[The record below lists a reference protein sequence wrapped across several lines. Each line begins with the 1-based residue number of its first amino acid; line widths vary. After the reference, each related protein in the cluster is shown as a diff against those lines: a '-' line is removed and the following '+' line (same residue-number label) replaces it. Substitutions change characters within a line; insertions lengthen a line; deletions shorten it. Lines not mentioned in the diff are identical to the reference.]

1 MFRDTIV
8 VALGTAMSRLTGLL
22 RVVVLGVV
30 LGQTALADAFDGA
43 NNSPNSIYE
52 LLVGG
57 VLAASLVPLFTRFNE
72 DRDEDSATAVIS
84 TSLVVLVL
92 AIVVAVI
99 AAPLVFRLY
108 SLSPSDSVDADLYR
122 RVGTD
127 LSRIFLVQI
136 FFYGLTALGSAVL
149 NARRRFFAAA
159 WSPVLANIVT
169 IALLLLIPVLRDGA
183 PTLDDALADRTLFW
197 LLTLS
202 ATGGVAAMA
211 LVLLPAVR
219 SSGVSLRFRPDFRHP
234 AVRTMVRLSVWTFGY
249 VATNQVALV
258 VIKNLAQPGS
268 GDQDAYSKAYTFF
281 MLPHGLLA
289 ISVATTFVPE
299 LTRRVRTGD
308 TEGFAAWMSS
318 GLRLISVLTVPAS
331 VAMVILARPT
341 ISALLEHGNFG
352 ASAGENTAR
361 ALVGFSVGLV
371 GFSLYIF
378 ALRGFY
384 AHEDTRT
391 PFWVNVFENALNI
404 ALALLLVG
412 RHGVL
417 GLGLAFAIAYIV
429 SSVVALALLHRA
441 HRAVHWASFLSA
453 LWRASVAAVAMGAVV
468 YALERV
474 LAPSGDVARVAEVL
488 ACTAAGLSVYLVA
501 SWMLGLPETRHL
513 SMLIPG
519 RGGPRPAARP

>member
-1 MFRDTIV
+1 MFRDTVV

-22 RVVVLGVV
+22 RVVVLGIV

-57 VLAASLVPLFTRFNE
+57 VLAASLVPLFTRFHE
-72 DRDEDSATAVIS
+72 DGDDDSTTAVVS

-92 AIVVAVI
+92 ATVVAVL

-108 SLSPSDSVDADLYR
+108 SLSPSDAVDADLYR
-122 RVGTD
+122 RVGTA

-136 FFYGLTALGSAVL
+136 FFYGLTALGSAIL
-149 NARRRFFAAA
+149 NSRRRFFAAA
-159 WSPVLANIVT
+159 WSPVLANVVT
-169 IALLLLIPVLRDGA
+169 ISLLLLIPVLRDGA
-183 PTLDDALADRTLFW
+183 PTLDDALSDPALFW

-202 ATGGVAAMA
+202 ATGGIAAMG
-211 LVLLPAVR
+211 LVLVPAVR
-219 SSGVSLRFRPDFRHP
+219 AAGVPLRFRPDFRHP
-234 AVRTMVRLSVWTFGY
+234 AVRAVVRLSAWTFGY

-299 LTRRVRTGD
+299 LTRRVRSGD
-308 TEGFAAWMSS
+308 PEGFASRMSS
-318 GLRLISVLTVPAS
+318 GLRLITALTVPAS

-341 ISALLEHGNFG
+341 IAAFLEHGNFG
-352 ASAGENTAR
+352 VSAVDNTAR
-361 ALVGFSVGLV
+361 ALAGFSVGLV

-404 ALALLLVG
+404 VLALLLVG

-417 GLGLAFAIAYIV
+417 GLGLAFAIAYMV
-429 SSVVALALLHRA
+429 SSVVALVLLHRA
-441 HRAVHWASFLSA
+441 HRAVHWSSFLSA
-453 LWRASVAAVAMGAVV
+453 LWRSSAAAAAMGAVV
-468 YALERV
+468 WVLERAV
-474 LAPSGDVARVAEVL
+474 RPTGDVARVAEVL
-488 ACTAAGLSVYLVA
+488 ACTAAGLGVYLA
-501 SWMLGLPETRHL
+501 TSWIVRLPETRHL
-513 SMLIPG
+513 SALLPG
-519 RGGPRPAARP
+519 RGGPRPAA